1 MALVSL
7 DVHGQT
13 VLEYHPYES
22 STPTAEDAT
31 ALVDLDVVVPAVL
44 DQLAGW
50 WLTSASD
57 ELTDSLLDA
66 GATLVR
72 HGHLYRM
79 PIVSDDVNLDVDVPD
94 GLELSPLGA
103 SAAELAA
110 VSEAAYRHDHPD
122 FDPEHDTEAELAGL
136 LAGTVVG
143 PFNSEASWQLTCDGA
158 LVAAC
163 VINESKGEP
172 PFGGPW
178 VSELFRL
185 PSTSYRGVGAVL
197 LRKAIAMLATA
208 DEQTLGLVV
217 TDGNAAAQAYERLG
231 FIHKSSFRKLQIPH
245 SLNHESSVP

>member
-1 MALVSL
+1 VAFVSL

-44 DQLAGW
+44 DQLVGW

-72 HGHLYRM
+72 HGHLYRK

-103 SAAELAA
+103 SAHELAV
-110 VSEAAYRHDHPD
+110 VSEAAYDKDHPD

-136 LAGTVVG
+136 LAGAVVG
-143 PFNSEASWQLTCDGA
+143 PFNAAASWQLRHGGA
-158 LVAAC
+158 LVAA
-163 VINESKGEP
+163 
-172 PFGGPW
+172 
-178 VSELFRL
+178 
-185 PSTSYRGVGAVL
+185 
-197 LRKAIAMLATA
+197 
-208 DEQTLGLVV
+208 
-217 TDGNAAAQAYERLG
+217 
-231 FIHKSSFRKLQIPH
+231 
-245 SLNHESSVP
+245 